1 MIIFSIVI
9 FDVYQRVITINDPF
23 FLRSPA
29 MLSNATT
36 VLAQA
41 ALPPE
46 SRMVLVK
53 WPEIIQSIDLP
64 CGEGLDRQLPA
75 ILVDDWSKMVQNA
88 PKMRS
93 E

>member
-53 WPEIIQSIDLP
+53 
-64 CGEGLDRQLPA
+64 
-75 ILVDDWSKMVQNA
+75 
-88 PKMRS
+88 
-93 E
+93 